1 MNVFFLDE
9 RCFFSDDI
17 HICHHTI
24 FTYLSN
30 QFSKMQNRKETLVTA
45 FALFS
50 LFFGAGNLLLPPLLG
65 YNAGEAWGWVTLGFI
80 ITAVVIPILGILA
93 HAKLQGT
100 MFDFGKKVSPLFSTI
115 YCIIV
120 YLISITIPSPRT
132 ASATHEIAIHPTFG
146 TSPLLTSS
154 IYFALVLVFVL
165 NRTKILNFIGKF
177 LTPFIVLILCMVI
190 GIGLFS
196 NEMTMNTSIFKAP
209 IVDGILEGYQ
219 TFDAIGA
226 VVVGA
231 VIIISL
237 NLRGHT
243 SFEAKKEIITKS
255 GIIAGSGLFIIYAGL
270 IAVGAFFGADIFVDQ
285 ELSSDMQRAS
295 LLRGISIASLGT
307 FGNSVLSVLIS
318 LACFTTAV
326 GIITGTADYFK
337 GLFKGSQ
344 LAYVLTGIIGCAIG
358 ILVGQL
364 DFHSIIVIA
373 IPALMIIYPITIV
386 LILLNVVPNNY
397 ASSFVFRAV
406 VITTILFSIPDF
418 LGSLGW
424 GTDIAPIQKYIPL
437 SEYSMGWVL
446 PALVVFILANLK
458 SGFRSVQKI

>member
-1 MNVFFLDE
+1 MNK
-9 RCFFSDDI
+9 
-17 HICHHTI
+17 T
-24 FTYLSN
+24 
-30 QFSKMQNRKETLVTA
+30 KETLITA

-65 YNAGEAWGWVTLGFI
+65 YNAGEDWLWVTFGFML
-80 ITAVVIPILGILA
+80 TAVVIPILGILA
-93 HAKLQGT
+93 HARLQGT
-100 MFDFGKKVSPLFSTI
+100 MFDFGKKVSPTFSTI

-132 ASATHEIAIHPTFG
+132 ASATHEIAIHPVFG

-165 NRTKILNFIGKF
+165 NRSKILNFIGKF
-177 LTPFIVLILCMVI
+177 LTPIIVVMLLTVI

-196 NEMTMNTSIFKAP
+196 SDGTMNTSTFSTP
-209 IVDGILEGYQ
+209 IVSGILEGYQ

-231 VIIISL
+231 FVIISI

-243 SFEAKKEIITKS
+243 SFEAKKDIIRKS
-255 GIIAGSGLFIIYAGL
+255 GFIAGLGLLLIYAGL
-270 IAVGAFFGADIFVDQ
+270 ISVGAAFGADIEIDNT
-285 ELSSDMQRAS
+285 LSGDMQRAN
-295 LLRGISIASLGT
+295 LLRGISIASLGA
-307 FGNSVLSVLIS
+307 FGNKVLSILIA

-326 GIITGTADYFK
+326 GIVAGAADYFK

-344 LAYVLTGIIGCAIG
+344 KAYVITAILCCATGVLI
-358 ILVGQL
+358 GQL

-386 LILLNVVPNNY
+386 LILLNVVPEKF
-397 ASSFVFRAV
+397 ASATIFKAV

-418 LGSLGW
+418 LSAVELGDLVASLK
-424 GTDIAPIQKYIPL
+424 PYIPL
-437 SEYSMGWVL
+437 SQFSMGWVL
-446 PALVVFILANLK
+446 PALVVFVLVNLNQRK
-458 SGFRSVQKI
+458 N

>member
-1 MNVFFLDE
+1 MNK
-9 RCFFSDDI
+9 
-17 HICHHTI
+17 T
-24 FTYLSN
+24 
-30 QFSKMQNRKETLVTA
+30 KETLVTA

-65 YNAGEAWGWVTLGFI
+65 YNAGEDWLWVTLGFM
-80 ITAVVIPILGILA
+80 ITAVVIPIFGILA

-100 MFDFGKKVSPLFSTI
+100 MYDFGKKVSPTFSTI

-132 ASATHEIAIHPTFG
+132 ASATHEIAIHPAFG

-165 NRTKILNFIGKF
+165 NRSKILNFIGKF
-177 LTPFIVLILCMVI
+177 LTPIIVIMLFAVI

-196 NEMTMNTSIFKAP
+196 SDGLMNTSTFSTP
-209 IVDGILEGYQ
+209 IISGILEGYQ

-231 VIIISL
+231 VVIISL
-237 NLRGHT
+237 NLKGHT
-243 SFEAKKEIITKS
+243 SFDAKKDIIRKS
-255 GIIAGSGLFIIYAGL
+255 GFIAGLGLLIIYAGL
-270 IAVGAFFGADIFVDQ
+270 ISVGSFFGADIEIDNA
-285 ELSSDMQRAS
+285 LSSDMQRAN
-295 LLRGISIASLGT
+295 LLRGISLASLGA
-307 FGNSVLSVLIS
+307 FGNKVLSILIA

-326 GIITGTADYFK
+326 GIVTGTADYFK
-337 GLFKGSQ
+337 GLFKNSQ
-344 LAYVLTGIIGCAIG
+344 KAYVITGVLACAIG
-358 ILVGQL
+358 VLVGQL

-386 LILLNVVPNNY
+386 LILLNVVPEQF
-397 ASSFVFRAV
+397 ASPKVFKAV

-418 LGSLGW
+418 LGSIGS
-424 GTDIAPIQKYIPL
+424 PL
-437 SEYSMGWVL
+437 SPEGGILDWIPFSTYSMGWVL
-446 PALVVFILANLK
+446 PAVLVLVFVNAFNK
-458 SGFRSVQKI
+458 NSSNE